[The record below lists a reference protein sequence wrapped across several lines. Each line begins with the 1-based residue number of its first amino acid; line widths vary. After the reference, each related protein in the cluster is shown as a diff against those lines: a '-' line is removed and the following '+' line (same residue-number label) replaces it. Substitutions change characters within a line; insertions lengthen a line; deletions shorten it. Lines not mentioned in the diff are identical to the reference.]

1 MWEKMLKLEKKEKD
15 EQTVNLVLNTTNCVL
30 QRVGLPSSVAVCP
43 VCPSVVKW
51 MKGTM
56 STPEEDMISDQC
68 ALPGVLPGAALVVT
82 FTHEPPPPDLGQT
95 LQSAH
100 S

>member
-1 MWEKMLKLEKKEKD
+1 MYEKMLKLEKKEKD

-51 MKGTM
+51 MKVTM

-68 ALPGVLPGAALVVT
+68 ALPGVLPGARQRSGSGGGL
-82 FTHEPPPPDLGQT
+82 HP
-95 LQSAH
+95 
-100 S
+100 